1 MDDLCLKSRIDG
13 ALERQLEPIR
23 PEATEIL
30 ATSRR
35 ARRRRTTALS
45 GLTLAVVAAI
55 ALGTAWLATSGLTRS
70 ESDSAEMAS
79 DSSARPAGEPTVA
92 TEEAS
97 PSEFVVPRTD
107 AEVTSACR
115 RASYSSTAANTRLFV
130 EGQAELVATA
140 SNDLTAWALFES
152 RDGNL
157 WGRCEIRKN
166 LAELAVFPT
175 KADDAPPDHYVRTGL
190 VCGGGD
196 CLTEARLMVKLPPEV
211 AEVMVNF
218 ADHDVLIEP
227 TADGWVAMTHLL
239 ELKPGQPAVTSV
251 TYFGATDRALAQ
263 YADASLAEHLP
274 PLTDYPA
281 LSEDGRLN
289 FKDGSYTD

>member
-1 MDDLCLKSRIDG
+1 MDDLFLKSRLDD

-45 GLTLAVVAAI
+45 GLTMVAVAAV

-79 DSSARPAGEPTVA
+79 DPSAPPAGEPTVA
-92 TEEAS
+92 TEAV
-97 PSEFVVPRTD
+97 PSSDFVAPRTD
-107 AEVTSACR
+107 ADVTSACR
-115 RASYSSTAANTRLFV
+115 RASYSSTAAKTRLFV
-130 EGQAELVATA
+130 DGQAELVAKA
-140 SNDLTAWALFES
+140 SHQFTAWALFES
-152 RDGNL
+152 RDGSL

-218 ADHDVLIEP
+218 ADQAVLIEP
-227 TADGWVAMTHLL
+227 TTDGWVAMTHLL
-239 ELKPGQPAVTSV
+239 ELKTGQPAVTSV
-251 TYFGATDRALAQ
+251 TYFGATGGALAQ
-263 YADASLAEHLP
+263 YADTPLAKHLP

-289 FKDGSYTD
+289 YNGSNYMD

>member
-1 MDDLCLKSRIDG
+1 MDDLFLKSRIDD
-13 ALERQLEPIR
+13 ALERQFEPVR
-23 PEATEIL
+23 PEIADIL
-30 ATSRR
+30 AVGRR
-35 ARRRRTTALS
+35 ARQRRTAALS
-45 GLTLAVVAAI
+45 ALTVAAVAAV

-79 DSSARPAGEPTVA
+79 DSSARPAGEPTTA

-97 PSEFVVPRTD
+97 SSDFVVPRTD

-115 RASYSSTAANTRLFV
+115 RASYSSTAANTLLFV
-130 EGQAELVATA
+130 DGRAELVANA
-140 SNDLTAWALFES
+140 SNQLTAWALFES
-152 RDGNL
+152 RDGTL
-157 WGRCEIRKN
+157 WGKCEIRKN

-196 CLTEARLMVKLPPEV
+196 CLTEARLTVKLPPEV
-211 AEVMVNF
+211 AEVMINF

-227 TADGWVAMTHLL
+227 TTDGWVAMTHLL
-239 ELKPGQPAVTSV
+239 ELQPGQPAVTSV
-251 TYFGATDRALAQ
+251 TYFGATGRALAQ